1 MRDFKSIRYD
11 LSIPI
16 IYLVFFLKL
25 TKNLSDFSFILEHLY
40 LTIII
45 SIFFLSFTFNSVTV
59 NQLGISKSYLGIL
72 KYKQKTWRDIKF
84 YAEVDEV
91 YTGRY
96 ANTTESLW
104 FIDRNDKVCLRV
116 QTEHRKNLNEVL
128 RIIDK
133 FEDKYEHKLSQKN
146 PHFMKK
152 GWTKVKYNVGL
163 PKNK

>member
-1 MRDFKSIRYD
+1 MRDYKSIRYD

-16 IYLVFFLKL
+16 FYVVFFVEF
-25 TKNLSDFSFILEHLY
+25 TQNLSDFSFILEHLY

-45 SIFFLSFTFNSVTV
+45 SVFFLSFSFNIVTV
-59 NQLGISKSYLGIL
+59 NQLGISKSYFGIL
-72 KYKQKTWRDIKF
+72 KYKQKTWFDIKF

-91 YTGRY
+91 YTSRY
-96 ANTTESLW
+96 GNTIKSLW

-116 QTEHRKNLNEVL
+116 QAEFRKNLNEVL

-146 PHFMKK
+146 PHFMKN
-152 GWTKVKYNVGL
+152 GWTKVKYNLVA
-163 PKNK
+163 PKNE